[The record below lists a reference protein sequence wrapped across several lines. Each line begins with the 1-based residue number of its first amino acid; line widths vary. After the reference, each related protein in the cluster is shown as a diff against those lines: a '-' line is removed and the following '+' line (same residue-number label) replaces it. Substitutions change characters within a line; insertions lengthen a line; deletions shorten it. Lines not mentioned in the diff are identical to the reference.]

1 MITYWQWPVRPDVL
15 RSADGTRFVPPSPT
29 SLTIFARYTR
39 QISVTGSLQGDAP
52 IAVDST
58 PDRSGCA
65 ARGRGDN
72 NGAHKPEHAL
82 PDARRFQ
89 REPPSR
95 LEALPDLRSA
105 AGGPVGAFGYP
116 RHGRDRRPPR
126 HEWRFPAADSRGSGT
141 AVARA
146 PNRGPRFLR
155 HRRMAPHGAC
165 AFISQSQGAISCKQ

>member
-1 MITYWQWPVRPDVL
+1 MITYWQGPVRPDVL
-15 RSADGTRFVPPSPT
+15 RSADGTRFVPSSPT
-29 SLTIFARYTR
+29 SLTIFARYSR

-52 IAVDST
+52 TAVDST
-58 PDRSGCA
+58 SDQSGCA